1 MNEKLD
7 IKHACQL
14 SFFYITLTHCNYTK
28 VNHCKGLYKMQ
39 DLIAISYVFTIPNSA
54 NEIIFKNNEKN
65 LRYYSALLSLQIG
78 QPFNK
83 SATMRLR
90 MFVHYM

>member
-1 MNEKLD
+1 MQVFWYSK
-7 IKHACQL
+7 
-14 SFFYITLTHCNYTK
+14 Y
-28 VNHCKGLYKMQ
+28 YKC
-39 DLIAISYVFTIPNSA
+39 DKRYLNISLRNLIAIYYVFSIPNSA